1 MRLYC
6 TGVLVLAFL
15 FSGGCAGREV
25 PPSEIP
31 AVSLTAAMPVMPN
44 EIYRARGVASWYGK
58 ELHGKKT
65 GSGEVFDMYGISAA
79 HRTLPF
85 GTMIRVTNLDNSKSI
100 KARINDRGPFIKSR
114 ILDLSYGAAK
124 KLGFVEQGTTRVQ
137 IETVEPVRGNAQYT
151 VQAAS
156 YTEESNAKILQHRL
170 SRKFEYV
177 AIMLVETNIALL
189 YRVQVGSYA
198 SEEWAEQ
205 IANKLRLEGLE
216 SIVIRK
222 D

>member
-1 MRLYC
+1 
-6 TGVLVLAFL
+6 
-15 FSGGCAGREV
+15 
-25 PPSEIP
+25 
-31 AVSLTAAMPVMPN
+31 
-44 EIYRARGVASWYGK
+44 
-58 ELHGKKT
+58 
-65 GSGEVFDMYGISAA
+65 
-79 HRTLPF
+79 
-85 GTMIRVTNLDNSKSI
+85 MIRVTNLDNSKSI

-137 IETVEPVRGNAQYT
+137 IETVEPVRGTAQYT

-205 IANKLRLEGLE
+205 IADKLRLEGLE

>member
-1 MRLYC
+1 MRSYC

-15 FSGGCAGREV
+15 FSGGCAGRDA

-31 AVSLTAAMPVMPN
+31 AVSVAATTPVMPN
-44 EIYRARGVASWYGK
+44 EIYRERGVASWYGK
-58 ELHGKKT
+58 ELQGKKT
-65 GSGEVFDMYGISAA
+65 GSGEVFDMNGISAA

-137 IETVEPVRGNAQYT
+137 IETVEPVRGTAQYT

-156 YTEESNAKILQHRL
+156 YTEESNAKLLQHRL

-177 AIMLVETNIALL
+177 AIMMVETNIALF

-198 SEEWAEQ
+198 SEERAEQ
-205 IANKLRLEGLE
+205 IANKLRFEGLE